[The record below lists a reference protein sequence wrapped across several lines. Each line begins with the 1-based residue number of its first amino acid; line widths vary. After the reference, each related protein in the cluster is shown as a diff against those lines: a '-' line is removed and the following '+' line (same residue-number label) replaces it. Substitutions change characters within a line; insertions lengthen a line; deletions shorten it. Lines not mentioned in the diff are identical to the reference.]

1 MRIEL
6 TLSPEKNCIIP
17 INYYYAI
24 SAVIYKILSFSS
36 HEYAT
41 WLHDKGYMDSRGKP
55 RKLFNFSSLKII
67 PRAKLQ
73 NDSLIISESSQVTL
87 YISSPLLE
95 DFIQNF
101 VQGIFLDQRITIA
114 NKRTAGKFHVSK
126 VFVMPKPE
134 FNERTQYR
142 LLSPLLLSTMRE
154 RNGKLYQYYLQ
165 PDDEEIEKLVKQNIL
180 RKYETIY
187 KKEFLPTKFI
197 FNLDQ
202 NYIASK
208 GGPNCISKL
217 ITINITNKDKE
228 EIKKIKAFIAP
239 FTLET
244 DIELHELI
252 YECGIGEKNSQGF
265 GMVEIKKEKTSEK
278 QKLG

>member
-6 TLSPEKNCIIP
+6 TLSPERNCIIP

-24 SAVIYKILSFSS
+24 SAAIYKILSFSS

-41 WLHDKGYMDSRGKP
+41 WLHDKGYMDSKGKP
-55 RKLFNFSSLKII
+55 RKLFNFSSLKIT

-73 NDSLIISESSQVTL
+73 NDSLIISESSQVIL

-101 VQGIFLDQRITIA
+101 VQGIFLDQKIKIA
-114 NKRTAGKFHVSK
+114 NQRTAGNFHVSK

-134 FNERTQYR
+134 FNEKTQYK

-154 RNGKLYQYYLQ
+154 RNGKLYQYYLRS
-165 PDDEEIEKLVKQNIL
+165 DDEEIEKIVKQNIL
-180 RKYETIY
+180 RKYEIIY

-208 GGPNCISKL
+208 GGPNSISKL
-217 ITINITNKDKE
+217 ITINKDKE
-228 EIKKIKAFIAP
+228 EIKVKAFVAP

-265 GMVEIKKEKTSEK
+265 GMVEVKEEKTSEK
-278 QKLG
+278 QKSD